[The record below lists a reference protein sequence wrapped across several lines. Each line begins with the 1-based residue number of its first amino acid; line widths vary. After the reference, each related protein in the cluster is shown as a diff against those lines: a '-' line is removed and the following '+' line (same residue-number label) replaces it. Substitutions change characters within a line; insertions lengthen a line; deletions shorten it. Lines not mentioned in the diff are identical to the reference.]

1 MAHTDLLTRLEQS
14 LTPPVTDAGLMLEDV
29 SVSGPPN
36 RRVLRVIVDLPDGPG
51 GVGADVLET
60 LTREVSQILDEQDPF
75 QGAYQLEVTTP
86 GVDRPLTT
94 PRHFRRNQGR
104 LVKITTNHPEQPETI
119 TGRVVEAGQN
129 DVTVDTHTGQRTVT
143 FDDISQAKVELEF
156 RPRRKGARSGN

>member
-1 MAHTDLLTRLEQS
+1 S
-14 LTPPVTDAGLMLEDV
+14 
-29 SVSGPPN
+29 
-36 RRVLRVIVDLPDGPG
+36 
-51 GVGADVLET
+51 DVLET

-75 QGAYQLEVTTP
+75 RGAYQLEVTTP

-104 LVKITTNHPEQPETI
+104 LVKITTNHPERPETI
-119 TGRVVEAGQN
+119 TGRVVGAGQD
-129 DVTVDTHTGQRTVT
+129 DVTVDTHAGQRTVA